1 MAGTAEM
8 VNRRTV
14 LRGIAAMSSRAAVS
28 ARHGRIAMAHGR
40 SGDLLKD
47 RHDIR
52 LPKPDFKGKLT
63 LEETIAR
70 RRSVREFS
78 HRPLSLEEVGQLLW
92 AAEGITGPA
101 SYLRAHPSAG
111 ALHPLELYF
120 LNADGIFHYEPE
132 GHRLTQVRDGD
143 QRADLAKAAYR
154 QWFIADAPCVIA
166 ILAVYSRTTGKY
178 GDRGRMRYVPMDAAH
193 AAQNVLLQAVALSLG
208 AVPVGAFDDQAV
220 RGVMG
225 TPANEVPLYLIPI
238 GRTRG

>member
-1 MAGTAEM
+1 MI
-8 VNRRTV
+8 RRTV
-14 LRGIAAMSSRAAVS
+14 LRGIAVMAGMASVI
-28 ARHGRIAMAHGR
+28 ARHGRIAMAHGQ
-40 SGDLLKD
+40 SGALLKG
-47 RHDIR
+47 RRDIR
-52 LPKPDFKGKLT
+52 LPKPSLKGQLT
-63 LEETIAR
+63 LEEAIAR

-78 HRPLSLEEVGQLLW
+78 DRPLRLEEIGQLLW
-92 AAEGITGPA
+92 AAGGITGDAP
-101 SYLRAHPSAG
+101 YLRAHPSAG
-111 ALHPLELYF
+111 ALHPLEVYLSD
-120 LNADGIFHYEPE
+120 ADGIFHYEPE
-132 GHRLTQVRDGD
+132 GHHLTPVRDGD
-143 QRADLAKAAYR
+143 LRTDLAKAAYR

-225 TPANEVPLYLIPI
+225 TPANEVPLYLIPV